1 MAPVTGIFLV
11 FALFWV
17 VFRVAGK
24 HCPAAWPM
32 TQSLSEPSRGLLQRS
47 KRGLGEGAGKYLKN
61 LLCAECGL
69 LEAHTPY
76 NTLILLFWA
85 EINRLKPFFY
95 LGAAPLFTCVDSL
108 LGEAYNRDWSHFF
121 VSE

>member
-1 MAPVTGIFLV
+1 M
-11 FALFWV
+11 
-17 VFRVAGK
+17 
-24 HCPAAWPM
+24 
-32 TQSLSEPSRGLLQRS
+32 
-47 KRGLGEGAGKYLKN
+47 RGLGKGAGKYLKN

-85 EINRLKPFFY
+85 EINRFKPFFY
-95 LGAAPLFTCVDSL
+95 LGSPPLFTCVDSL
-108 LGEAYNRDWSHFF
+108 LGQAYNRDWSHFF

>member
-1 MAPVTGIFLV
+1 MAPVTGIFLI
-11 FALFWV
+11 FALVSGGIQGCWKAAV
-17 VFRVAGK
+17 LMPGGGPEPFRG
-24 HCPAAWPM
+24 
-32 TQSLSEPSRGLLQRS
+32 RLQRS
-47 KRGLGEGAGKYLKN
+47 KRGLGERAGKYLKN

-85 EINRLKPFFY
+85 EINRFKPFFY
-95 LGAAPLFTCVDSL
+95 LGSPPLFTCVDSL

>member
-1 MAPVTGIFLV
+1 MLESTVLLPGDDPEP
-11 FALFWV
+11 
-17 VFRVAGK
+17 FRAFQRAS
-24 HCPAAWPM
+24 AAFKARF
-32 TQSLSEPSRGLLQRS
+32 RGR
-47 KRGLGEGAGKYLKN
+47 AGKYLKN
-61 LLCAECGL
+61 LLCVEYGL
-69 LEAHTPY
+69 LEAQAPY